1 MWSMITV
8 AALFLLDIVIGT
20 VLFGCI
26 GLAAYGIWLFTN
38 WLSSQGIPDELL
50 SGFRFAALL
59 TFVADVLG
67 YLIYV
72 VVAAVK
78 RMRELLQQ
86 L

>member
-38 WLSSQGIPDELL
+38 WLSSQGIPDDPM
-50 SGFRFAALL
+50 SYFRD
-59 TFVADVLG
+59 FVLPLCSHSSQMCWA
-67 YLIYV
+67 I
-72 VVAAVK
+72 
-78 RMRELLQQ
+78 
-86 L
+86 